1 MNYLRHPVRAVR
13 EPFGTAGLI
22 VACIALIAALA
33 GGAYAAAGLNGKQ
46 KKEVKKIAQTEAKKL
61 ATGGPAGPQGPAGPA
76 GAKGDNGASGSNGT
90 NGTNGTNGVSVTSEE
105 FSGTKDGKCAGR
117 GGSKFVASSG
127 NTYACNGKEG
137 EPWTAG
143 GTLPSEATE
152 TGSWSFTNFVS
163 PPEEFGTAFVPV
175 SFTIPLE
182 AELGEENVHVAPD
195 TDCPGT
201 AADPQAEP
209 GHLCIYQSLK
219 EEEGED
225 NNLFPLVIHKAA
237 SASYDVGASTAGAFL
252 RVEYEGQVA
261 TAGTWAVTAE

>member
-1 MNYLRHPVRAVR
+1 MKRLRHPIRAIR

-22 VACIALIAALA
+22 LASIALIAALT
-33 GGAYAAAGLNGKQ
+33 GGAYAASKGLTPQQ
-46 KKEVKKIAQTEAKKL
+46 KKEVKKIAKSFQG
-61 ATGGPAGPQGPAGPA
+61 TGPQGAAGAAGPAGPQ
-76 GAKGDNGASGSNGT
+76 GAKGDNGAPGSNGT
-90 NGTNGTNGVSVTSEE
+90 NGTNGVNVTSEE

-117 GGSKFVASSG
+117 GGSKFVAASG
-127 NTYACNGKEG
+127 STYACNGEKG

-152 TGSWSFTNFVS
+152 TGSWAFTNFVS
-163 PPEEFGTAFVPV
+163 PPEEFGTAFVPI

-182 AELGEENVHVAPD
+182 AELGEDDVHEAPD
-195 TDCPGT
+195 PACPGT
-201 AADPQAEP
+201 AANPTAEP
-209 GHLCIYQSLK
+209 GNLCIYQSLK
-219 EEEGED
+219 EEEGD
-225 NNLFPLVIHKAA
+225 KNTLFPLVIHKAA